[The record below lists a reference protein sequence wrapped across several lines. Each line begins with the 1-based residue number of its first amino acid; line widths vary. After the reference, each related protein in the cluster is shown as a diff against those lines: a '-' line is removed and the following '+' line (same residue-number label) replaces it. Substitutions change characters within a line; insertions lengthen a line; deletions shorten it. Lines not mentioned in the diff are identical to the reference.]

1 MTNPK
6 LQYRG
11 VSYAADQHE
20 HPSQQP
26 VEHVYR
32 GQHFN
37 APLGHDPAAVNT
49 EVELQYRGAT
59 YHHRAKDAA
68 DQVNAG

>member
-1 MTNPK
+1 MTTTK

-11 VSYAADQHE
+11 VAYDATQHE

-32 GQHFN
+32 GQHFD
-37 APLGHDPAAVNT
+37 APLGHEPADVNT

-59 YHHRAKDAA
+59 YHHRVKEAS